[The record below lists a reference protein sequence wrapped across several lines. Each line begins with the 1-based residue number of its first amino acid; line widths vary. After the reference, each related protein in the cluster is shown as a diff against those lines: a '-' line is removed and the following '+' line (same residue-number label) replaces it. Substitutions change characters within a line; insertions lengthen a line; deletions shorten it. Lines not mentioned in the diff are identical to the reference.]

1 MKTAI
6 IYHSHSGITRNVAEQ
21 LNKELSGELIEV
33 APEKPYSSLMVY
45 PKGCYRAAKGLSD
58 SVKPARIDLSGFD
71 LVVIASPV
79 WAGKQTPVINGAL
92 DALTHG
98 EAKRSFAIMTCGK
111 LESGEKAMESFT
123 SAIKGV
129 GLSVV
134 GSSVLDKNMVSDSG
148 SIEKVV
154 AAVRSGLESA

>member
-6 IYHSHSGITRNVAEQ
+6 IYHSHSGITRKVAEE
-21 LNKELSGELIEV
+21 LHKEISGELIEV
-33 APEKPYSSLMVY
+33 TPEKPYSSLMVY

-58 SVKPARIDLSGFD
+58 SIKPARIDLSGFD
-71 LVVIASPV
+71 QVVIASPV

-98 EAKRSFAIMTCGK
+98 EGKRSYAIMTCGK
-111 LESGEKAMESFT
+111 RESGEEAMKSFT
-123 SAIKGV
+123 SAMSGA

-148 SIEKVV
+148 SIAQVI
-154 AAVRSGLESA
+154 AAVQSGME